1 VVPLVK
7 VTLKADNRSRL
18 LAGVFPFCQGR
29 FEMENERGQFND
41 DCKERIHH
49 YDETVFKTSCGSKPL
64 KFKIGQS
71 MLMRAFEQTVVG
83 MKPGESRTV
92 KVTADKAYGPRR
104 EEMVVAVDRKEFP
117 DNVKPYVGLE
127 LDICQQ
133 DGKVFPAKVI
143 EVSESSVTLDA
154 NHPLAGK
161 DLIFDIE
168 LVEII

>member
-1 VVPLVK
+1 MAQAKPGDTVK
-7 VTLKADNRSRL
+7 IHYTGRL
-18 LAGVFPFCQGR
+18 GDG
-29 FEMENERGQFND
+29 
-41 DCKERIHH
+41 K
-49 YDETVFKTSCGSKPL
+49 VFKRACESNPL
-64 KFKIGQS
+64 QFKIGKS
-71 MLMRAFEQTVVG
+71 MLMRAFEQKVVG
-83 MKPGESRTV
+83 MKPGESRTI
-92 KVTADKAYGPRR
+92 KVTADKAYGPRH

-161 DLIFDIE
+161 ALIFDIE
-168 LVEII
+168 LVELS

>member
-1 VVPLVK
+1 MAQAKSGDTVK
-7 VTLKADNRSRL
+7 IHYTGRLGDGKVFERSCESKTL
-18 LAGVFPFCQGR
+18 
-29 FEMENERGQFND
+29 QFN
-41 DCKERIHH
+41 
-49 YDETVFKTSCGSKPL
+49 
-64 KFKIGQS
+64 IGQS
-71 MLMRAFEQTVVG
+71 MLMRAFDQKVVG
-83 MKPGESRTV
+83 MMPGESRTI
-92 KVTADKAYGPRR
+92 KVTADKAYGPRH
-104 EEMVVAVDRKEFP
+104 EEMVVAVDRKGFP

-127 LDICQQ
+127 VDICQH